1 MAALCM
7 SGARDRLDR
16 CPGSIALHEAEDGL
30 LARVRVPGGRLTAM
44 QMSALTRAAALGN
57 GLVDIT
63 SRANLQ
69 VRGLASDAGDEL
81 ADLLWQGGL
90 LPSLAH
96 DRARNVL
103 ASPTAGRHPAAV
115 AATDPTVDEID
126 ALLCANVSLASLP
139 GRFLFAVDDG
149 SGLALD
155 QPADVTLVAQG
166 ANTFELGLGG
176 WCAGAGGARDA
187 IAAAVAFVSLARGR
201 AWRISELADG
211 PAAVARALGR
221 TLTRRP
227 VGQAVAQLAPGRLQQ
242 RDGRWAVT
250 ALVPL
255 GRLDGDMLDALGPE
269 VRVGAGR
276 TLTLADVESPGAAER
291 RLASLGLVLEPGS
304 GWVGLTACAGIG
316 RCRKALFDV
325 RAAAASRAGVRG
337 PDSLAE
343 HWAACERRCGE
354 RPYQLVAVAALAG
367 GGLSVRAGDNER
379 AAHDLRDALA
389 VLT

>member
-1 MAALCM
+1 MATPCV
-7 SGARDRLDR
+7 SGARDGLDR

-44 QMSALTRAAALGN
+44 QLSALARAAALGN

-69 VRGLASDAGDEL
+69 VRGLASDAGDEF
-81 ADLLWQGGL
+81 ADLLWRGGL
-90 LPSLAH
+90 LPSPAH
-96 DRARNVL
+96 DRARNVR
-103 ASPTAGRHPAAV
+103 ASPIAGRHPAAV

-126 ALLCANVSLASLP
+126 ALLCADLSLASLP

-166 ANTFELGLGG
+166 ADTFELGLGG

-227 VGQAVAQLAPGRLQQ
+227 IGHAVARLAPGRLRQ

-255 GRLDGDMLDALGPE
+255 GRFDGDMLDGLGSE

-276 TLTLADVESPGAAER
+276 TLTLVDVESPGAVEQ
-291 RLASLGLVLEPGS
+291 RLVSLGLVLEPGS

-316 RCRKALFDV
+316 RCPKARFDV
-325 RAAAASRAGVRG
+325 RAAAALRAGVRG
-337 PDSLAE
+337 PHSLAE

-354 RPYQLVAVAALAG
+354 LPHQPVAVAALAG
-367 GGLSVRAGDNER
+367 ASLSVRLGEDER
-379 AAHDLRDALA
+379 VADDLRDALA
-389 VLT
+389 VLA